1 MFLYRVIIWSRF
13 NYDLYSVRNTMSL
26 FWTANGNKRQQQHR
40 LRWNESDTSI
50 KSCSKQFWMNICAT
64 YFNWNWNDGK
74 WVCEVLFYQVWIPRV
89 LFQRKLIKF
98 EFFVV
103 LHWMWFKFFWEFRFF
118 RNWKWFSFHFLEF
131 PPKSQVSLTF
141 ISSHIFLVIWNKT
154 VVFLY

>member
-13 NYDLYSVRNTMSL
+13 NYDLCLVRNTMSL

-50 KSCSKQFWMNICAT
+50 KLCSKQFWMNICET

-74 WVCEVLFYQVWIPRV
+74 WVREVLFYQVWIPRV

-98 EFFVV
+98 EFFCG
-103 LHWMWFKFFWEFRFF
+103 FSIEFF
-118 RNWKWFSFHFLEF
+118 
-131 PPKSQVSLTF
+131 SLTF
-141 ISSHIFLVIWNKT
+141 LCDSNFFESSDFFVIENDFLFIF
-154 VVFLY
+154 

>member
-26 FWTANGNKRQQQHR
+26 FWTANGNKRQRLHR

-50 KSCSKQFWMNICAT
+50 KLCSKQFWMNICAT

-74 WVCEVLFYQVWIPRV
+74 WVREVLFYQVWIPRV

-98 EFFVV
+98 VFFFGFSIEFFSMTF
-103 LHWMWFKFFWEFRFF
+103 LWDSNFFESSDFF
-118 RNWKWFSFHFLEF
+118 VIENDFL
-131 PPKSQVSLTF
+131 F
-141 ISSHIFLVIWNKT
+141 IF
-154 VVFLY
+154 